1 MEAAGTGVGI
11 LLLAV
16 FHSSMS
22 TGIKGALCIA
32 SRPAGPC
39 AKQPMRESP
48 VPEGK
53 REASA
58 CVCLTENIARTLLLE
73 TQAYLRMV
81 ELAHTVQQGGRCKAS
96 CAYVG

>member
-1 MEAAGTGVGI
+1 MEAAGSGVGI

-22 TGIKGALCIA
+22 TGIKGAVCIA
-32 SRPAGPC
+32 SRPLCQA
-39 AKQPMRESP
+39 ANERESP

-58 CVCLTENIARTLLLE
+58 CVCLTENIARPLLLE

-81 ELAHTVQQGGRCKAS
+81 ELAGGCCKAS